1 MGRIK
6 TWMIKRLGEDLLRQ
20 FPDKFC
26 EDFDKN
32 KEVLKDLLE
41 IKSKKLRNVLAGY
54 ITKVMKRK
62 GVKRK

>member
-1 MGRIK
+1 
-6 TWMIKRLGEDLLRQ
+6 MIKRLGEDLLRQ